1 MEKEFIPVGEKMAYR
16 DGGNTIR
23 PSEGTGNTVSISSIV
38 GQELTMSER
47 TDDGE
52 YLVVVDYE
60 DERERKRAEYL
71 LDNWEDGSVDSVR
84 GMSRIIQNVDIDEL
98 YDQLAA
104 KVPEEA
110 LSMYKLS
117 RIDTEATRVQE
128 TIDETF
134 DGVDME
140 RVEWAMES
148 LMKKRK
154 AVDQGATTDDESLWA
169 VYTKKGRAEIKYDIR
184 QQDNNTVALHV
195 TIDGFGEAP
204 EFLREFIEEE
214 ISYMIT

>member
-1 MEKEFIPVGEKMAYR
+1 MP
-16 DGGNTIR
+16 
-23 PSEGTGNTVSISSIV
+23 
-38 GQELTMSER
+38 ER

-71 LDNWEDGSVDSVR
+71 LDNWDDGSVESVR
-84 GMSRIIQNVDIDEL
+84 GMSRIVRDVDIDDL

-110 LSMYKLS
+110 LSTYKLS

-134 DGVDME
+134 EDVDTE

-154 AVDQGATTDDESLWA
+154 AVDQGSTSDGESLWA
-169 VYTKKGRAEIKYDIR
+169 AYTKKGRAEIKYDIR
-184 QQDNNTVALHV
+184 QQENSTVALHV
-195 TIDGFGEAP
+195 TVDGFGEAP
-204 EFLREFIEEE
+204 AFLREFIEEE